1 MGLKEVGK
9 RNFGK
14 GSNSPRWEGEFAEA
28 GNNRFLKK
36 VIMRRRKKS
45 EAEKKTRLKALSF
58 FLKGGRQRREA

>member
-1 MGLKEVGK
+1 MRILRKKTKRWKEV
-9 RNFGK
+9 FGIEK
-14 GSNSPRWEGEFAEA
+14 LVFGERGEA
-28 GNNRFLKK
+28 FLKK